1 MLIAII
7 ASSKD
12 PAGINIRNSLIK
24 HFDFK
29 ASDEKF
35 DSNEVFETH
44 LNDKKIRL
52 YLVESELVH
61 SENLDEK
68 IDADVFIFASKHRSK
83 ENTKSF
89 AVHSIGNFNEA
100 NLGGQSKKLVQSS
113 ASLLKNI
120 FLEMNNEAKETGF
133 DITMEATHHGPFLEV
148 PSVFVEIITL
158 P

>member
-1 MLIAII
+1 MQNIAII

-12 PAGINIRNSLIK
+12 PAGINIRNNLIK
-24 HFDFK
+24 NFDFK

-35 DSNEVFETH
+35 DNNEVFETK
-44 LNDKKIRL
+44 LNEKKIRL

-89 AVHSIGNFNEA
+89 AVHSIGNFSEA
-100 NLGGQSKKLVQSS
+100 NLGGQSKK
-113 ASLLKNI
+113 
-120 FLEMNNEAKETGF
+120 
-133 DITMEATHHGPFLEV
+133 
-148 PSVFVEIITL
+148 
-158 P
+158 